1 MSPAIALAGNIVL
14 PALGSLAKPS
24 RVEELP
30 MSGPYKYEGQP
41 ADLQP
46 VFWASLGTQKIPIK
60 PPVFGKEEHGQNV
73 SYLE

>member
-1 MSPAIALAGNIVL
+1 
-14 PALGSLAKPS
+14 
-24 RVEELP
+24 
-30 MSGPYKYEGQP
+30 KYEGQP